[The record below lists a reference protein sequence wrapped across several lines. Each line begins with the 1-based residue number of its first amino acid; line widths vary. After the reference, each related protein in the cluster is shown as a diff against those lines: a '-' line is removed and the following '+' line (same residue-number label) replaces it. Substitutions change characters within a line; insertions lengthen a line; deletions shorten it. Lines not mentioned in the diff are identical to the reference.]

1 MDNTEK
7 GVIVRL
13 TNQGLRLEPVGQTSW
28 KDVDSLVGA
37 ASKQITSTR
46 IEKLEEVVKSQGRVI
61 EQLVNTLKEI
71 EREGLSIEISESKR
85 TTGGYLAIIQSRIY
99 EQVIN
104 LQTEISFRKKNIS
117 GQFAT
122 IVSDFIPSYSIMQ
135 LKKFQLVEEK
145 IHACLERRK
154 GRDFYDL
161 YFLLRANMLSV
172 ENKGQLVKI
181 QDIIKSV
188 SVDFTKELKQFLPK
202 SYWNVIKDFKGVL
215 LQEIERYV

>member
-1 MDNTEK
+1 M
-7 GVIVRL
+7 
-13 TNQGLRLEPVGQTSW
+13 
-28 KDVDSLVGA
+28 
-37 ASKQITSTR
+37 
-46 IEKLEEVVKSQGRVI
+46 
-61 EQLVNTLKEI
+61 
-71 EREGLSIEISESKR
+71 SIEISESKR